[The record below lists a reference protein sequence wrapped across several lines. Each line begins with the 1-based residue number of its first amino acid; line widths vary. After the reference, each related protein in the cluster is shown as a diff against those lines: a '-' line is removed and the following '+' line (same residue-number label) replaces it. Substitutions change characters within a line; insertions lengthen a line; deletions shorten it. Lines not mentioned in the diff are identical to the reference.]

1 MGFGVE
7 VTDRRWPRLQSLW
20 EPEAQAHQVKGK
32 AYRDVT
38 EAGVSLCGPYMSDAL
53 HVSAPGPTFPGKEQS
68 KVQHSGMTTP
78 PVPDETDTQS
88 WEGPCGH

>member
-20 EPEAQAHQVKGK
+20 GPEAQAHQVKGK
-32 AYRDVT
+32 VYRDVT

-68 KVQHSGMTTP
+68 KVEHSGMTTP